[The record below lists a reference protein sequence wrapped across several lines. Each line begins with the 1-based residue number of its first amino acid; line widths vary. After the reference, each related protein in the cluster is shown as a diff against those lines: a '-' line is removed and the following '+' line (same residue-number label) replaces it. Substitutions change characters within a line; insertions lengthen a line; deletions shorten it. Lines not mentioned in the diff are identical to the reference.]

1 MKKIVCEL
9 CEGTEFIKENGMFV
23 CQGCGT
29 RYSVEEARSMMRE
42 VDGGAPAAAPSAPVN
57 AVPAGNPNQQ
67 QVDNLLIL
75 ATNAYS
81 AGNNEET
88 ENYCNRA
95 IELDATCYKA
105 WFLKGKAIGWSSK
118 LDNNRMEEAA
128 HSFCQGIDFAPEEEK
143 EDLKNQ
149 AVEELKKLG
158 LACISLRKDN
168 FAKDPTTSNLNGF
181 KNDRIVLLN
190 ALKVL
195 LAHGNVVGIPEGY
208 EDRIAT
214 MMNESAVAALN
225 MVRKAWDG
233 VDHPS
238 DKDLT
243 TYIDWISNIESL
255 IRQSIDA
262 SDDDDDADIVRYK
275 NLAIVL
281 EEPIGKHSDKR
292 YWDSFWNE
300 YRWTASR
307 SLTDEA
313 VASRRRSA
321 QQARDKAAELER
333 KAAERKAAEARKAAE
348 EKQARI
354 RAYWE
359 AHAEEK
365 AALDAEL
372 KELEDKKEKLSVEI
386 AEIDPQIKELEDIG
400 KVPSEEEDE
409 KIAEQIKELVTRRD
423 KLGLFAGKEKKQIGE
438 EIASLN
444 GRRDSLKGKIAEEKN
459 ARKAEA
465 DVKLAPLKAKL
476 EELQSQIETINKRIS
491 AIDTEL
497 TKDPE
502 A

>member
-1 MKKIVCEL
+1 MEQRTFSSCLVLKEL
-9 CEGTEFIKENGMFV
+9 
-23 CQGCGT
+23 
-29 RYSVEEARSMMRE
+29 
-42 VDGGAPAAAPSAPVN
+42 
-57 AVPAGNPNQQ
+57 
-67 QVDNLLIL
+67 
-75 ATNAYS
+75 
-81 AGNNEET
+81 
-88 ENYCNRA
+88 
-95 IELDATCYKA
+95 
-105 WFLKGKAIGWSSK
+105 
-118 LDNNRMEEAA
+118 
-128 HSFCQGIDFAPEEEK
+128 
-143 EDLKNQ
+143 
-149 AVEELKKLG
+149 
-158 LACISLRKDN
+158 
-168 FAKDPTTSNLNGF
+168 AKDPTTSNLNGF